1 MVMNNIFRF
10 VVIVVGIM
18 LVITT
23 GIIAYYLHTLSADIQ
38 YIQELNKQEIYKTYK
53 QEYEYQC
60 KRFYLFSDGKID
72 YLDKFMQDGWQ
83 VCSFVGV
90 VHDADRTRGGEGHV
104 YVVLRRP
111 QS

>member
-1 MVMNNIFRF
+1 MNGILRIF
-10 VVIVVGIM
+10 VIVIGII

-23 GIIAYYLHTLSADIQ
+23 GIIAYYLHTITTDTQSIH
-38 YIQELNKQEIYKTYK
+38 ELNKQPPHKTYK

-60 KRFYLFSDGKID
+60 KRFYLFADGKID

-104 YVVLRRP
+104 YVALRRP
-111 QS
+111 RS

>member
-1 MVMNNIFRF
+1 MNNILQIF
-10 VVIVVGIM
+10 VIFVGTV

-23 GIIAYYLHTLSADIQ
+23 GIIAYYLRTLSTDIQ
-38 YIQELNKQEIYKTYK
+38 YIHELNKQKIHKTYK
-53 QEYEYQC
+53 QDYEYQC
-60 KRFYLFSDGKID
+60 KRFYLFADGKID

-111 QS
+111 RS

>member
-1 MVMNNIFRF
+1 MNNILRIF
-10 VVIVVGIM
+10 VIVVGTV

-23 GIIAYYLHTLSADIQ
+23 GIIAYYLRTLSTDIQ
-38 YIQELNKQEIYKTYK
+38 KIHKTYK
-53 QEYEYQC
+53 QDYEYQC
-60 KRFYLFSDGKID
+60 KRFYLFADGKID

-111 QS
+111 RS

>member
-1 MVMNNIFRF
+1 MSNRCGIVLVAIGITLVVMMG
-10 VVIVVGIM
+10 IVVH
-18 LVITT
+18 
-23 GIIAYYLHTLSADIQ
+23 YLHSLSTDIQ
-38 YIQELNKQEIYKTYK
+38 YIHELNKQKIHKTYN
-53 QEYEYQC
+53 QDYEYQC
-60 KRFYLFSDGKID
+60 NRFYLFADGKID

-111 QS
+111 RS

>member
-1 MVMNNIFRF
+1 MNNIFRF

-38 YIQELNKQEIYKTYK
+38 YIHELNKQEIYKTYK

-72 YLDKFMQDGWQ
+72 YLWGLYMMLTGPEEE
-83 VCSFVGV
+83 
-90 VHDADRTRGGEGHV
+90 RGMSMLS
-104 YVVLRRP
+104 YVDLNP
-111 QS
+111 D

>member
-38 YIQELNKQEIYKTYK
+38 YIHELNKQEIYKTYK
-53 QEYEYQC
+53 Q
-60 KRFYLFSDGKID
+60 
-72 YLDKFMQDGWQ
+72 
-83 VCSFVGV
+83 GV
-90 VHDADRTRGGEGHV
+90 
-104 YVVLRRP
+104 
-111 QS
+111 